1 LQDEERAVD
10 PMDEWDEPIASSD
23 DVERFYEHLHT
34 TLEQL
39 DFYNRDNPGQMLTR
53 MRRLFN
59 RARLDRMELNILRGV
74 LSEVQKKIK

>member
-1 LQDEERAVD
+1 
-10 PMDEWDEPIASSD
+10 MSS
-23 DVERFYEHLHT
+23 VFYEHLHT

-74 LSEVQKKIK
+74 F